1 MAFHIHQMMAVIV
14 TDIGGGGLSDG
25 DGGHINLNFPSALHW
40 LNLSLYC
47 LVALQYR
54 ILKHFMMLPRQPTQ
68 IRKVRSPSD
77 WPYVST
83 AT

>member
-1 MAFHIHQMMAVIV
+1 MEFNIHQMMAVIA

-40 LNLSLYC
+40 LNLLLYW

-54 ILKHFMMLPRQPTQ
+54 ILEHFMMLPHQPTQ
-68 IRKVRSPSD
+68 IRSVRP
-77 WPYVST
+77 
-83 AT
+83 